1 MVSFFLA
8 RHDQYF
14 ITFKHQNIFKF
25 TNFPWHT
32 GIPGLCM
39 QELDAGLWTLDSER
53 WTLDTGRWTLEAG
66 PWTLDFGYLTMSS
79 GHWGAALWTLEAEI
93 THKIFET
100 NSSFH
105 VK

>member
-39 QELDAGLWTLDSER
+39 QELDAGLWTLDSEC
-53 WTLDTGRWTLEAG
+53 WTLGTGRWTLEAG

-79 GHWGAALWTLEAEI
+79 GHWELHFGLWKL
-93 THKIFET
+93 K
-100 NSSFH
+100 
-105 VK
+105 